1 MEKIK
6 IGEKK
11 YKVSIASTEEE
22 HEKGLQNV
30 KELPENEGML
40 FVFKEPDHIDFW
52 MKDTEI
58 PLDIIFLNEDLE
70 VISVK
75 QGKPN
80 SEEYI
85 SEDNVQYVLEVNI
98 NSGVKSGDELE
109 FENQTKELYILDS
122 NGDVQMTLQGGERIF
137 SRPSTVL
144 LIKKAKKAMSLKTD
158 NAYKALG
165 KYAIGEINAQDE
177 REPEYVNNN

>member
-1 MEKIK
+1 
-6 IGEKK
+6 
-11 YKVSIASTEEE
+11 
-22 HEKGLQNV
+22 
-30 KELPENEGML
+30 
-40 FVFKEPDHIDFW
+40 

-75 QGKPN
+75 QGEPN

-109 FENQTKELYILDS
+109 FLGETKEMYMLDS
-122 NGDVQMTLQGGERIF
+122 KGDVQMVLQGGERIV
-137 SRPSTVL
+137 SRRESVI
-144 LIKKAKKAMSLKTD
+144 LIRKAKKANSLKTD
-158 NAYKALG
+158 STYKTLG
-165 KYAIGEINAQDE
+165 KYAINLINEQDK
-177 REPEYVNNN
+177 REPEYV

>member
-6 IGEKK
+6 IGEKE
-11 YKVSIASTEEE
+11 YKVSIAKTEEE
-22 HEKGLQNV
+22 HEKGLQNITN
-30 KELPENEGML
+30 LPENEGML

-58 PLDIIFLNEDLE
+58 PLDIIFLDEDLK

-75 QGKPN
+75 QGEPN

-109 FENQTKELYILDS
+109 FLGEVKEMYMLDS
-122 NGDVQMTLQGGERIF
+122 KGNVQMVLEGGERIF
-137 SRPSTVL
+137 SRPTTLV
-144 LIKKAKKAMSLKTD
+144 LIKKAKKANSLKTD
-158 NAYKALG
+158 STYKALG
-165 KYAIGEINAQDE
+165 KYAINEINAQDE
-177 REPEYVNNN
+177 RKPEYV